1 MELEL
6 DDEESEEERVDNVR
20 QRKATSA
27 RLNKLKEELS
37 TLLSHPMQPKKFSGR
52 YFAGVGVS
60 TLMQNQFVELKK
72 QKQAQMQI
80 GGDIKRRKLVV
91 INQNCIEP
99 LQALRAGGNEMLK
112 MKGQSAEKRRDIAS
126 LKKKRKEEKIG
137 RRDQRRNQKKQ
148 RKLMASS

>member
-1 MELEL
+1 
-6 DDEESEEERVDNVR
+6 
-20 QRKATSA
+20 
-27 RLNKLKEELS
+27 
-37 TLLSHPMQPKKFSGR
+37 
-52 YFAGVGVS
+52 
-60 TLMQNQFVELKK
+60 MQNQFVELKK

-137 RRDQRRNQKKQ
+137 IYLYKSDLIDNLLS
-148 RKLMASS
+148 LMCPSLNRCL